1 VIGSAPGRPA
11 KRCPTPATFPTTCD
25 LSMLVPKSNMGL
37 NPFCPFVAAAAAVL
51 LAATI
56 GHADTTDDQFL
67 ALLSNDGVNA
77 GPPDQMI
84 AIAHKRCDANGL
96 FRGSSFT
103 LRYFGQPSPYV
114 IAISKIATELQSRGL
129 TGDQAVQFMRDA
141 VTVYCPDTN
150 G

>member
-1 VIGSAPGRPA
+1 VDPFRP
-11 KRCPTPATFPTTCD
+11 
-25 LSMLVPKSNMGL
+25 V
-37 NPFCPFVAAAAAVL
+37 VAAAAAVL

-67 ALLSNDGVNA
+67 GLLSNDGLNA

-103 LRYFGQPSPYV
+103 LRFFGQPSPFV
-114 IAISKIATELQSRGL
+114 VAISKIAAELQSQGL
-129 TGDQAVQFMRDA
+129 TGDQAVNFMRDA
-141 VTVYCPDTN
+141 SLCTAPTRMGSCMSRRGERWVEIP
-150 G
+150 

>member
-1 VIGSAPGRPA
+1 
-11 KRCPTPATFPTTCD
+11 
-25 LSMLVPKSNMGL
+25 MLVSNSNMGVDRFR
-37 NPFCPFVAAAAAVL
+37 PVVAAAAAVL

-67 ALLSNDGVNA
+67 GLLSNDGLNA

-103 LRYFGQPSPYV
+103 LRFFGQPSPFV
-114 IAISKIATELQSRGL
+114 VAISKIAAELQSQGL
-129 TGDQAVQFMRDA
+129 TGDQAVNFMRDA